1 VLALRRRQLPRAGR
15 ADAGALVEALGRLA
29 VRRPEAVLVDVGTG
43 RLSAHRLLDEA
54 GDLLVGGVRGGDGE
68 RVVHRERALERVQRD
83 RRLLG
88 LALVVLPQ
96 PLLGRQRDRL
106 LAAGVLA
113 ERLELRLDRG
123 DGALPDGPDDAG
135 EDRVAV
141 GVVRQQRAGHHQ
153 RAHARRVA
161 HRVGHDQP
169 DRSGRDHLVLGHRAA
184 RRAPGG
190 LEQVVPGRAGGDAL
204 PLQLHRERLRRAH
217 HDRARRHRGLR
228 GDDAVVAL
236 LALLA
241 FAVGLRQG
249 DPQGRVGD
257 PHVGALVRGVRHAL
271 PGQQR
276 RHRRRLDLLHVGPD
290 ALAVHFVGAVVEA
303 LGGLLHDRRDVG
315 RSRDRQLHRVVAGAA
330 AALRERVH
338 ADAQQQR
345 QAHGAGHRPDQ
356 RGRAA
361 LALARAAPPVL
372 VTAGVAAR
380 AARAA
385 GAPRSAAVAA
395 GVTGAVRPAE
405 VAGRRAAVGAA
416 YGVVLAVTGSGE
428 G

>member
-1 VLALRRRQLPRAGR
+1 
-15 ADAGALVEALGRLA
+15 
-29 VRRPEAVLVDVGTG
+29 
-43 RLSAHRLLDEA
+43 
-54 GDLLVGGVRGGDGE
+54 
-68 RVVHRERALERVQRD
+68 
-83 RRLLG
+83 
-88 LALVVLPQ
+88 
-96 PLLGRQRDRL
+96 
-106 LAAGVLA
+106 
-113 ERLELRLDRG
+113 
-123 DGALPDGPDDAG
+123 
-135 EDRVAV
+135 
-141 GVVRQQRAGHHQ
+141 
-153 RAHARRVA
+153 
-161 HRVGHDQP
+161 
-169 DRSGRDHLVLGHRAA
+169 
-184 RRAPGG
+184 
-190 LEQVVPGRAGGDAL
+190 
-204 PLQLHRERLRRAH
+204 
-217 HDRARRHRGLR
+217 R

-303 LGGLLHDRRDVG
+303 LGGLLHDRGDVG

-385 GAPRSAAVAA
+385 GAPRSAAVATRPAAVAA
-395 GVTGAVRPAE
+395 GVTGAFRPVE